1 MDKTAIRAAALA
13 RGRIW
18 ILARLTLAIVLT
30 ASFILV
36 AGRPAGKAQADEPK
50 VTAQTSKALGQ
61 FDAAALLSPGPQLA
75 IGSLAKYPAGT
86 AFVDNHVGLRLV
98 YDLAGTTQV
107 TDGSGTVVH
116 HAGDFWVEA
125 SGDNPGVIG
134 LTDTSTYIL
143 DIVPIGALQTDQ
155 EPSVSSAVQ
164 RTALGTI
171 DATGLLPSGPLTG
184 VASLVTF
191 PTGFMQKHY
200 HGGSRF
206 VYQLSGTIRLDDAA
220 GTQLHGPG
228 YFFDEPRGHIHTATV
243 IAQATNLVVDFLT
256 PGAKSTYPIVA
267 AVPLVTHSTSGASGS
282 FTVTFS
288 SKFPGN
294 GMVLFGS
301 GPGCSGLV
309 ETAMSDS
316 GAGTTS
322 HSVKVTGNDLPGTVG
337 DIGIVPGATYWF
349 ETETATRI
357 GNEVDNNEGKCYS
370 VTVPSS

>member
-1 MDKTAIRAAALA
+1 MDMRAIRAVALA
-13 RGRIW
+13 RGRVW
-18 ILARLTLAIVLT
+18 LLARLILAITLS

-36 AGRPAGKAQADEPK
+36 AGQRAGIARADGPK

-61 FDAAALLSPGPQLA
+61 FDAAALLPRGPQLA
-75 IGSLAKYPAGT
+75 VGSLAKYPAGT
-86 AFVDNHVGLRLV
+86 DFIDNHAGLRLV
-98 YDLAGTTQV
+98 YDVAGTIQV
-107 TDGSGTVVH
+107 TDTSGTVTH

-125 SGDNPGVIG
+125 SGDNPSVLGV
-134 LTDTSTYIL
+134 TDASTYLL
-143 DIVPIGALQTDQ
+143 DIVTAGALQTDQ
-155 EPSVSSAVQ
+155 EPPDSSAVQ

-171 DATGLLPSGPLTG
+171 DATGLLPTGPLTG

-200 HGGSRF
+200 HGGTRF
-206 VYQLSGTIRLDDAA
+206 VYQLSGTIRLNDAA
-220 GTQLHGPG
+220 GTELHGPG

-243 IAQATNLVVDFLT
+243 LAQATNLVVDFLT

-267 AVPLVTHSTSGASGS
+267 AVPLVTASGSAMSGS

-288 SKFPGN
+288 SKMAGN
-294 GMVLFGS
+294 GMVLFGP

-316 GAGTTS
+316 GAGTNS
-322 HSVKVTGNDLPGTVG
+322 HSVKVTGKDLPGTVG
-337 DIGIVPGATYWF
+337 DVGIVPGATYWF
-349 ETETATRI
+349 ETETVTRL
-357 GNEVDNNEGKCYS
+357 GNDVDNNDGKCYS